1 MSQEESG
8 DSMLRVVKVM
18 ESDSG
23 RVRYR
28 YYAEQD
34 TRPGLVELDMS
45 TGEVEVI
52 EQTPYEQDGDY
63 PYYTN
68 QAKGLVHRMWRENN
82 FEVEKSL
89 VWG

>member
-1 MSQEESG
+1 
-8 DSMLRVVKVM
+8 MLRVVKVM

-52 EQTPYEQDGDY
+52 EQTPYEQDRDY

-68 QAKGLVHRMWRENN
+68 KAKGLVHRMWRENR
-82 FEVEKSL
+82 FEDEKSL

>member
-1 MSQEESG
+1 
-8 DSMLRVVKVM
+8 MLRVVKVM
-18 ESDSG
+18 ESDG

-28 YYAEQD
+28 YYAESD
-34 TRPGLVELDMS
+34 NRPGLVELDMS

-52 EQTPYEQDGDY
+52 EQTPYEPEQDY

-68 QAKGLVHRMWRENN
+68 KAKGLVHRMWRENK
-82 FEVEKSL
+82 FEIEKSL

>member
-1 MSQEESG
+1 
-8 DSMLRVVKVM
+8 MLRVVKVM
-18 ESDSG
+18 ESNNGS
-23 RVRYR
+23 VRYR

-34 TRPGLVELDMS
+34 NRPGLVELDMS

-52 EQTPYEQDGDY
+52 EQTPYEQDRDY

-68 QAKGLVHRMWRENN
+68 KAKGLVHRMWRENK

>member
-18 ESDSG
+18 ESDNG
-23 RVRYR
+23 RVRYL

-34 TRPGLVELDMS
+34 NRPGLVELDMS

-68 QAKGLVHRMWRENN
+68 KAKGLVHRMWRENN

>member
-1 MSQEESG
+1 
-8 DSMLRVVKVM
+8 M

-52 EQTPYEQDGDY
+52 EQTPYEQDRDY

-68 QAKGLVHRMWRENN
+68 KAKGLVHRMWRENR
-82 FEVEKSL
+82 FEDEKSL

>member
-1 MSQEESG
+1 
-8 DSMLRVVKVM
+8 MLRVVKVM
-18 ESDSG
+18 ESDNG
-23 RVRYR
+23 RVRYL

-34 TRPGLVELDMS
+34 NRPGLVELDMS

-68 QAKGLVHRMWRENN
+68 KAKGLVHRMWRENN

>member
-1 MSQEESG
+1 
-8 DSMLRVVKVM
+8 M